1 MSFTFTTFAPLT
13 LLARNQSASPRSVVV
28 PAMTASRLPARSLAP
43 LMPDA
48 VVTSRLPP
56 STKVVRLKS
65 TCSRRESVC
74 VVEPHSRST
83 LPPATAVIRLSDVT
97 PTHLI

>member
-1 MSFTFTTFAPLT
+1 
-13 LLARNQSASPRSVVV
+13 
-28 PAMTASRLPARSLAP
+28 
-43 LMPDA
+43 MPDA

-65 TCSRRESVC
+65 TCSWRESAC

-97 PTHLI
+97 PTHLIWICGSPRLCWSAPTTCRHRSIEYPVGDRSAPTNENGTAESR